1 MYRNK
6 DSDAE
11 AKFIYQ
17 HTLETSNG
25 VTITKSSGSSIAV
38 SVGTEFGTKI
48 FFTGTKKC
56 VYPSAN
62 RFPTTFENEI
72 RNSICVFCFPAI
84 SENEIQT
91 SIFVFH
97 FSTTLENG
105 IPNSIFVFRR
115 HRQLN
120 FNFHFCCTSFYCFTK
135 LMFQSVLW
143 SFRSTARINIGT
155 SFLREKAWKTM
166 AIFWCE

>member
-1 MYRNK
+1 MFLCQNHFEVFYFEDRYFPRVNRPV
-6 DSDAE
+6 
-11 AKFIYQ
+11 
-17 HTLETSNG
+17 LL
-25 VTITKSSGSSIAV
+25 
-38 SVGTEFGTKI
+38 
-48 FFTGTKKC
+48 FFLKKC

-62 RFPTTFENEI
+62 RFPATFENEI

-97 FSTTLENG
+97 FPTTLENG

-115 HRQLN
+115 YRQLN

-166 AIFWCE
+166 AIVWCK

>member
-1 MYRNK
+1 MLKHLVEHCKKSEQNYLNNNVCSHNLFSRGPK
-6 DSDAE
+6 LIMDQRSCW
-11 AKFIYQ
+11 
-17 HTLETSNG
+17 
-25 VTITKSSGSSIAV
+25 TISIKV
-38 SVGTEFGTKI
+38 LFPHPRE
-48 FFTGTKKC
+48 C

-72 RNSICVFCFPAI
+72 RNSICVFCFPVI

-97 FSTTLENG
+97 FPTTLENG

-155 SFLREKAWKTM
+155 SFLCEKAWKTM

>member
-1 MYRNK
+1 MNK
-6 DSDAE
+6 NAGCCFDPE
-11 AKFIYQ
+11 HGF
-17 HTLETSNG
+17 
-25 VTITKSSGSSIAV
+25 SGLNCFV
-38 SVGTEFGTKI
+38 
-48 FFTGTKKC
+48 FFTNCGLLIETLFVRIEIIFNACTLVPTVFLQHLKTKFEIPFAFS
-56 VYPSAN
+56 VFL
-62 RFPTTFENEI
+62 RFPKTKFK
-72 RNSICVFCFPAI
+72 
-84 SENEIQT
+84 Q

-97 FSTTLENG
+97 FPTTLENG

-120 FNFHFCCTSFYCFTK
+120 FNFHFYCTSFYCFTK

>member
-1 MYRNK
+1 MTAIIFLWSLNRTTMPFCNIIMNK
-6 DSDAE
+6 GSLTSFSSYFLDEIISLKVQNACTLVPTVFLRHLKT
-11 AKFIYQ
+11 KFEIPF
-17 HTLETSNG
+17 
-25 VTITKSSGSSIAV
+25 AF
-38 SVGTEFGTKI
+38 SVFL
-48 FFTGTKKC
+48 
-56 VYPSAN
+56 
-62 RFPTTFENEI
+62 RFPKTKFKLL
-72 RNSICVFCFPAI
+72 FL
-84 SENEIQT
+84 
-91 SIFVFH
+91 VFH
-97 FSTTLENG
+97 FPTTLENG

>member
-1 MYRNK
+1 M
-6 DSDAE
+6 
-11 AKFIYQ
+11 
-17 HTLETSNG
+17 
-25 VTITKSSGSSIAV
+25 
-38 SVGTEFGTKI
+38 
-48 FFTGTKKC
+48 
-56 VYPSAN
+56 YPSAN

-97 FSTTLENG
+97 FPTTLENG

-120 FNFHFCCTSFYCFTK
+120 FNFHFCYTSFYCFTK
-135 LMFQSVLW
+135 LMFQTVLW
-143 SFRSTARINIGT
+143 SFRSTARIHIGT
-155 SFLREKAWKTM
+155 SFLREKAWKM
-166 AIFWCE
+166 WLYFGVNNINQMEALDNIIDEVFVRNFLQEENK

>member
-1 MYRNK
+1 MTFCDDVITFLKQCQKMCSQSRN
-6 DSDAE
+6 SC
-11 AKFIYQ
+11 AK
-17 HTLETSNG
+17 E
-25 VTITKSSGSSIAV
+25 
-38 SVGTEFGTKI
+38 
-48 FFTGTKKC
+48 C

-97 FSTTLENG
+97 FPTTLESG

-135 LMFQSVLW
+135 LMFKSVLW

-166 AIFWCE
+166 AIFWCG

>member
-1 MYRNK
+1 MILQ
-6 DSDAE
+6 E
-11 AKFIYQ
+11 
-17 HTLETSNG
+17 
-25 VTITKSSGSSIAV
+25 
-38 SVGTEFGTKI
+38 
-48 FFTGTKKC
+48 C

-97 FSTTLENG
+97 FPTTLENG

-143 SFRSTARINIGT
+143 SFRSTALWSFRSTARITIGT
-155 SFLREKAWKTM
+155 SFLRKKAWKTM